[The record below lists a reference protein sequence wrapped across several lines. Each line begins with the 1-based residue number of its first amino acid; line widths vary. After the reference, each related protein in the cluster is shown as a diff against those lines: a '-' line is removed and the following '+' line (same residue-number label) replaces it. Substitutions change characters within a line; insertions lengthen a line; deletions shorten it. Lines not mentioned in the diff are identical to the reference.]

1 MVLAMM
7 CAGAGMSS
15 SMALAQQQDSSD
27 KSPDIRLLIDI
38 SGSMRMNDPANLRR
52 PAVDLLVKL
61 LPQNAK
67 AGVWTFGSQVNMLI
81 PHKPVSEDWR
91 QSAIRQANK
100 INSVGLYTN
109 IGAAL
114 EKAAYDAGRAQSDY
128 NTSLILLTDGMVDI
142 SKDPLKNQQEWR
154 RIVEEV
160 LPKLKQAGFTIHTIA
175 LSDNADQALM
185 SQLSMATDGLDA
197 VAKNADELMEIFLQ
211 AFNKSAPA
219 EQLPFDGESFL
230 VDSSVEEFTAL
241 IFYQPGSE
249 PSQLIAP
256 DNSRYGEKSNDDSVR
271 WFAGDGF
278 DLVTVKRPFEGEW
291 RVRADVAPNSRI
303 TVVSD
308 LSLKV
313 APMANNLKPGE
324 SLDLSLLFKEDGKK
338 ITSADFL
345 GLLDV
350 KAELSGAA
358 NWSETL
364 SSAEVPANGIYSTK
378 VDKFSAN
385 GEYRLVINVDGK
397 TFKRRYEH
405 TVNVRAPFVAKITEL
420 EQAAVPSFEL
430 RVAAPGQDINFES
443 TQLSVAIGRPDGEQE
458 KFLLQLQQNRSWTL
472 AYQPDVA
479 GNYSFT
485 VKATGQLMN
494 GAAVNET
501 LPALSLN
508 FESELAPA
516 VVKKVEPP
524 QQPEPAKEVEP
535 VAPEAG
541 EYDDL
546 IKYGAIAGINLLL
559 LLVGFFVIRKIMG
572 KKKTDD
578 DEAEEEEVFVNVNEA
593 EASAEDSAE
602 EDAAAE
608 AGEEVAAELE
618 APAAVEQAEP
628 NADTEEVLAELEPQ
642 DPPAADAIPESDEQP
657 QAVAAELESAEPEL
671 EMEASAE
678 ADVEPAGA
686 DDDMAM
692 DEMSGDDAE
701 VEVVEE
707 MAAELEN
714 AEVVELTEEV
724 KLEQPQVAAEPD
736 ADDMGMADLDD
747 DSAGEDDK
755 KPAEDE
761 LDDIDALLDAVAD
774 ANSGEE
780 DFDIDDLLAS
790 EGGLDISSDEVI
802 EKDLDE
808 VKKPA

>member
-1 MVLAMM
+1 MVIALTAV
-7 CAGAGMSS
+7 CACAGMSS
-15 SMALAQQQDSSD
+15 LMALAQQQDSSD

-38 SGSMRMNDPANLRR
+38 SGSMRLNDPANLRR

-81 PHKPVSEDWR
+81 PHKPVSEGWR

-114 EKAAYDAGRAQSDY
+114 EKAAYDAGRTQSDY

-256 DNSRYGEKSNDDSVR
+256 DNSRYGEKSSDDSVR

-291 RVRADVAPNSRI
+291 RVQADVAPNSRI

-338 ITSADFL
+338 IISADFL
-345 GLLDV
+345 ALLDV

-358 NWSETL
+358 SWSETL
-364 SSAEVPANGIYSTK
+364 STAEVPANGIYTTK
-378 VDKFSAN
+378 VDEFRAN
-385 GEYRLVINVDGK
+385 GEYRLVVNVDGK

-405 TVNVRAPFVAKITEL
+405 TINVRAPFVAKITEL

-430 RVAAPGQDINFES
+430 RVAAPGQDIDFAS
-443 TQLSVAIGRPDGEQE
+443 SQLSVAITRPDGKQE
-458 KFLLQLQQNRSWTL
+458 KLLLQLQQNRSWTL
-472 AYQPDVA
+472 EYQPDVA
-479 GNYSFT
+479 GNYTFV
-485 VKATGQLMN
+485 VKAMGQLMN
-494 GAAVNET
+494 GAAVSET
-501 LPALSLN
+501 LPLLNLN

-516 VVKKVEPP
+516 VAKKIDPP
-524 QQPEPAKEVEP
+524 VQPEPASDVEP
-535 VAPEAG
+535 AAPEVD
-541 EYDDL
+541 EYKDL

-559 LLVGFFVIRKIMG
+559 LLVGFFVIRKVMG
-572 KKKTDD
+572 KKKP
-578 DEAEEEEVFVNVNEA
+578 DESGAEEEEVFVNVNEA
-593 EASAEDSAE
+593 EANVEDPVADDIAAGPDEDVTAEIEAS
-602 EDAAAE
+602 AAAE
-608 AGEEVAAELE
+608 PSSDEAEVLLE
-618 APAAVEQAEP
+618 AESI
-628 NADTEEVLAELEPQ
+628 
-642 DPPAADAIPESDEQP
+642 DPPAADIKPENDEPEEAI
-657 QAVAAELESAEPEL
+657 AAAEPEPK
-671 EMEASAE
+671 E
-678 ADVEPAGA
+678 DVEQEPAA
-686 DDDMAM
+686 DDMAM
-692 DEMSGDDAE
+692 DEMSGDDPEAEAVAVADAAE
-701 VEVVEE
+701 V
-707 MAAELEN
+707 
-714 AEVVELTEEV
+714 EVVELTEEV
-724 KLEQPQVAAEPD
+724 KLDEPAVEAEAEPEPSVEPE
-736 ADDMGMADLDD
+736 AEPAVDDMGMADLDD
-747 DSAGEDDK
+747 EIADEDNK
-755 KPAEDE
+755 KETEDE